1 VTGLARV
8 ADLLRA
14 AHIDPALAGERVL
27 RPVVEERRRE
37 LGDRDADAYADR
49 LLHDPAEF
57 GRLRERITV
66 PETWLFRYPASFDA
80 LRAIV
85 SRPGARGFRGLSVA
99 CATGAEPFSMVAT
112 ALAAGIPAGAIDV
125 VAIDPSAAALER
137 AAAGRFGRMAVRGGL
152 PTWAAAWFREDPAG
166 VTVDPELRR
175 RVRFV
180 QGAAPEAIDAL
191 DADAFDAVFCRN
203 LGIYLGETGRAA
215 IGRALLRVL
224 APGGAMFLGHAE
236 RPALFGIADR
246 LEPLPGAPAG
256 SFAHARRG
264 TDPPTRATMPA
275 VAGRTGMPS
284 AGREAPRAT
293 APRATSAPAAT
304 ATRPPAAASTSM
316 PAASGRPSAG
326 IDDAR
331 ARADAGQ
338 LAEALEIAERLHAG
352 GDRSAALLELLGSI
366 HSALGLDALAE
377 GWLRQAVYV
386 DPSHPEA
393 LLQLAALAE
402 RRGDRDQAG
411 RYRAR
416 ATGGTT

>member
-1 VTGLARV
+1 VTGLGRV

-37 LGDRDADAYADR
+37 LGDRDVDAYADR
-49 LLHDPAEF
+49 LLSDPSEF

-66 PETWLFRYPASFDA
+66 PETWLFRYPASFEA
-80 LRAIV
+80 LRAML
-85 SRPGARGFRGLSVA
+85 SQPGTRGFRGLSVA

-112 ALAAGIPAGAIDV
+112 ALAAGVPADAIDV
-125 VAIDPSAAALER
+125 TAIDPSAAALER

-166 VTVDPELRR
+166 VTVDPQVRR
-175 RVRFV
+175 RVHFV

-191 DADAFDAVFCRN
+191 EAGAFDAVFCRN
-203 LGIYLGETGRAA
+203 LGIYLDESGRAA
-215 IGRALLRVL
+215 IGHALLRVL
-224 APGGAMFLGHAE
+224 RPGGTMFLGHAE

-246 LEPLPGAPAG
+246 LAPLAGATAG
-256 SFAHARRG
+256 SFAHALRAA
-264 TDPPTRATMPA
+264 DAPPRATVPP
-275 VAGRTGMPS
+275 VAGRT
-284 AGREAPRAT
+284 
-293 APRATSAPAAT
+293 
-304 ATRPPAAASTSM
+304 PPAASVRTMPRPTAMASRS
-316 PAASGRPSAG
+316 PAAARATPAPQPAG

-338 LAEALEIAERLHAG
+338 LAEALEIAERLHAA
-352 GDRSAALLELLGSI
+352 GDRSAELLELLGSI
-366 HSALGLDALAE
+366 HSALGLDAIAE

-386 DPSHPEA
+386 DPSHAEA

-402 RRGDRDQAG
+402 RRGDRDQAE

-416 ATGGTT
+416 AAGGPS

>member
-1 VTGLARV
+1 MTGLGRV

-27 RPVVEERRRE
+27 HPVVEERRRE
-37 LGDRDADAYADR
+37 LGDRDVDAYADR

-66 PETWLFRYPASFDA
+66 PETWLFRYPASFEA
-80 LRAIV
+80 LRGMLA
-85 SRPGARGFRGLSVA
+85 RPGTRGFRGLSVA

-112 ALAAGIPAGAIDV
+112 ALAAGVPADAIEV

-224 APGGAMFLGHAE
+224 APGSAMFLGHAE

-256 SFAHARRG
+256 SFAHARRD
-264 TDPPTRATMPA
+264 TDPPGRAKMPA
-275 VAGRTGMPS
+275 VGGRTVPAGRAT
-284 AGREAPRAT
+284 PRAT
-293 APRATSAPAAT
+293 ARRATAAPAAT
-304 ATRPPAAASTSM
+304 ATRPPAAASAAVPPTSQH
-316 PAASGRPSAG
+316 SSAG
-326 IDDAR
+326 IDGAR

-338 LAEALEIAERLHAG
+338 LAEALEKFFG
-352 GDRSAALLELLGSI
+352 
-366 HSALGLDALAE
+366 
-377 GWLRQAVYV
+377 
-386 DPSHPEA
+386 PK
-393 LLQLAALAE
+393 
-402 RRGDRDQAG
+402 
-411 RYRAR
+411 
-416 ATGGTT
+416 